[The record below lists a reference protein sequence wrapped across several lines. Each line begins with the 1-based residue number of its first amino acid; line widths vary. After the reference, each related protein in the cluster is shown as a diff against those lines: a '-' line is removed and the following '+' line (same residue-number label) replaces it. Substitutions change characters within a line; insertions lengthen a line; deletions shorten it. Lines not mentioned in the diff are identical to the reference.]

1 MEGSQGVQSTWLDSS
16 RCITRLIIFS
26 FTQGTLPSV
35 VEEVYKS
42 EKPETIKLWGVSI
55 DPKGT
60 PDARAS
66 VILMK
71 FLRAR

>member
-1 MEGSQGVQSTWLDSS
+1 M
-16 RCITRLIIFS
+16 
-26 FTQGTLPSV
+26 LPSV
-35 VEEVYKS
+35 IEEVYKDA
-42 EKPETIKLWGVSI
+42 KPETITLWGVTI

-60 PDARAS
+60 TDARAS